1 MPCAK
6 KAPAWSETDA
16 ELRAG
21 AAVTHRLE
29 SAAHEVRQFALRV
42 DSDAESLTVRKK
54 RPQLDHGGARGGGGG
69 QAAARVQRAGLG
81 FAHLVHGSWLRSVG
95 EQRRQREALWLIS

>member
-6 KAPAWSETDA
+6 KAPAGSETDA

-29 SAAHEVRQFALRV
+29 SAAHEVRQVALREAH
-42 DSDAESLTVRKK
+42 DAQRLGGWRK
-54 RPQLDHGGARGGGGG
+54 RAQLDHGGARGRGSG
-69 QAAARVQRAGLG
+69 QAAARVQRSGLR
-81 FAHLVHGSWLRSVG
+81 FALSVHGS
-95 EQRRQREALWLIS
+95 